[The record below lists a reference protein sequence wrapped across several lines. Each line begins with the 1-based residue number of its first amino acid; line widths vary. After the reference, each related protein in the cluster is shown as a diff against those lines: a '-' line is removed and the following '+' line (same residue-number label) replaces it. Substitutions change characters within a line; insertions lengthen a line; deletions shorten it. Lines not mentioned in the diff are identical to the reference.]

1 MRHTDMAYASINTW
15 TGELVEEFAD
25 MSDGDLFGVLDR
37 AHRCYESD
45 WSRRSIADRAKVMSA
60 AAAKL
65 RQNID
70 EYAAYPTLEMGK
82 LTAQSRGEVELSA
95 KILDYFAQNA
105 EQFLKPTRI
114 GGARAAARQTLP
126 RRPNLGRVPLDFCQ
140 HTVQRIIRP
149 P

>member
-114 GGARAAARQTLP
+114 GGAARPRIQTPPSGTPLPHAALEF
-126 RRPNLGRVPLDFCQ
+126 L
-140 HTVQRIIRP
+140 H
-149 P
+149 